1 MTIGTGYSPPERYR
15 NLASSL
21 TIWSKAGKMK
31 SEKMCIRDS
40 PTPVR
45 GFTALA
51 PQRIHFR
58 KGVVADGGALWFG
71 VLADIAI
78 TPRKRGS
85 VLTRSESSDEQITV
99 SSDCV
104 NWLTL

>member
-1 MTIGTGYSPPERYR
+1 MATSAGMASVGMVRYR
-15 NLASSL
+15 VV
-21 TIWSKAGKMK
+21 
-31 SEKMCIRDS
+31 R

-78 TPRKRGS
+78 TPRKRWS

-104 NWLTL
+104 NWLTLQKNESFTSTTSKNRKLV